1 MRSFFQV
8 FFEMKNIW
16 RNDRIF
22 LVMKIY
28 ASSGFLTRV
37 IKGGEILIGELEVY
51 FQFYLF
57 FFEMETKFQF

>member
-1 MRSFFQV
+1 
-8 FFEMKNIW
+8 MKNIW

-57 FFEMETKFQF
+57 FFELETKFQF

>member
-8 FFEMKNIW
+8 FFEMKNVLG
-16 RNDRIF
+16 NDRTF
-22 LVMKIY
+22 LVMNIY
-28 ASSGFLTRV
+28 AGARFLACA

-57 FFEMETKFQF
+57 FFELETKF